1 MDETLE
7 ILVKIQSLTEEIRET
22 TAEFDGIP
30 LKIAKLEKEIEK
42 ANASFADKKNRIQE
56 IKKTYKMKEGD
67 IAENEEKAKKLNQQ
81 VFSVK
86 TNEEYRAIL
95 SEIEF
100 LKQNN
105 KKTEDEMMKLLE
117 EEDQLKRE
125 IDKYERETKEYVGK
139 RNNEIEA
146 LKKKSLELEEKK
158 KIASYAYEDD
168 LKKLPVDVRK
178 VYERIAKARGNAI
191 CLVTDNTCTGCYANL
206 THQFLND
213 LKKRDRIIL
222 CESCGRILIHRRK

>member
-22 TAEFDGIP
+22 AAELESIP

-42 ANASFADKKNRIQE
+42 ADASFAEKKDRIQE
-56 IKKTYKMKEGD
+56 IKKLYKMKEGD
-67 IAENEEKAKKLNQQ
+67 IAENDEKAKKLNQQ

-95 SEIEF
+95 TEIEF

-125 IDKYERETKEYVGK
+125 IDKYGRETKEYVSK
-139 RNNEIEA
+139 RNSEIEA
-146 LKKKSLELEEKK
+146 LKKRSLELEEKK
-158 KIASYAYEDD
+158 KIDSYAYEDD

-178 VYERIAKARGNAI
+178 VYVRIAKARGNAI

-213 LKKRDRIIL
+213 LKKHDRIIL
-222 CESCGRILIHRRK
+222 CESCGRILIYRQK

>member
-7 ILVKIQSLTEEIRET
+7 ILVKIQGLTEEIRET
-22 TAEFDGIP
+22 TAELDSIP

-42 ANASFADKKNRIQE
+42 ANTSFSEKKDRIVE
-56 IKKTYKMKEGD
+56 IKKIYKTKEGE
-67 IAENEEKAKKLNQQ
+67 IADNEEKAKKLNQQ

-100 LKQNN
+100 LKQGN
-105 KKTEDEMMKLLE
+105 KKIEDEMMKLLE
-117 EEDQLKRE
+117 EEDQLKKE
-125 IDKYERETKEYVGK
+125 IVKYEHETKEYTGK
-139 RNNEIEA
+139 RNNEIET
-146 LKKKSLELEEKK
+146 LKKKAVDLEEKK
-158 KIASYAYEDD
+158 KIATYAYEDD
-168 LKKLPVDVRK
+168 LKKLPVDIRK
-178 VYERIAKARGNAI
+178 VYERITRARGNAI

-213 LKKRDRIIL
+213 LKKRDRVIL
-222 CESCGRILIHRRK
+222 CESCGRILIHRQK

>member
-1 MDETLE
+1 MEETLE
-7 ILVKIQSLTEEIRET
+7 ILVKIQGLTEEIREIA
-22 TAEFDGIP
+22 AELDSIP
-30 LKIAKLEKEIEK
+30 LKITKLEKEIEK
-42 ANASFADKKNRIQE
+42 ADASFMEKKNRIQE
-56 IKKTYKMKEGD
+56 IKKIYKMKEGD

-100 LKQNN
+100 LKQNS

-117 EEDQLKRE
+117 EEEQLKKE

-139 RNNEIEA
+139 RSNEIEA
-146 LKKKSLELEEKK
+146 LKKRILNLGEKK
-158 KIASYAYEDD
+158 RVAAFVYEDD
-168 LKKLPVDVRK
+168 LKKLPLDVRK
-178 VYERIAKARGNAI
+178 VYERITQARGNAI
-191 CLVTDNTCTGCYANL
+191 CLVTDNTCTGCYGNL
-206 THQFLND
+206 THQFMND

-222 CESCGRILIHRRK
+222 CESCGRILIHRQK